1 MNFIIYL
8 LSEGL
13 SKVIPF
19 IAILIV
25 AKYIDVESFGQ
36 LTLYYIILE
45 ILTIVIA
52 NNIRATARIDFFQSS
67 KERYIETKSTH
78 LTGSFIIFTTVL
90 IIGAFTNFLEF
101 KYLFLLSITGF
112 MRAFSHF
119 ILSDLQCR
127 KNAKLYGIYNI
138 IPLFLSSGLFLIAI
152 LSGYSIYSWFYTI
165 FIGTFIQFIFV
176 LGYIITN
183 KLLNI
188 ENIFNYKDIFSEF
201 KHGIIFMPQAI
212 GFWVNSAVD
221 RVLISSILGN
231 LIVGHYM
238 FAFQLSTP
246 IIIFSTVVNLYL
258 TPKLNRLLKENK
270 IDKIKKILLYF
281 SILTLVFTIVN
292 FIAIEIVI
300 NYFYYEKYA
309 SSLEYVPF
317 VVVAIFFQ
325 ALYLIYMNIF
335 YYIGQKKFISLLVLF
350 LAFLKIV
357 GVYIGLNI
365 FDMYGLL
372 YANILINILIFIF
385 IFTKMNTSLKNYIG
399 EIK

>member
-1 MNFIIYL
+1 MNFLIYL
-8 LSEGL
+8 INEGL
-13 SKVIPF
+13 SKLLPYITV
-19 IAILIV
+19 LII

-45 ILTIVIA
+45 ILTIIIA

-67 KERYIETKSTH
+67 KERYVETKSAH
-78 LTGSFIIFTTVL
+78 LTGSFLIFTTVL
-90 IIGAFTNFLEF
+90 IIGTFTDFLEF
-101 KYLFLLSITGF
+101 KYLFLLSVTGF
-112 MRAFSHF
+112 MRAFTHF

-127 KNAKLYGIYNI
+127 ENAKVYGIYNI

-165 FIGTFIQFIFV
+165 FIGAFIQFIFV
-176 LGYIITN
+176 LRYIITN

-188 ENIFNYKDIFSEF
+188 ENMFNFKDIYSEL

-221 RVLISSILGN
+221 RVLISNILGN
-231 LIVGHYM
+231 LIVGYYM
-238 FAFQLSTP
+238 FAFQLLTP
-246 IIIFSTVVNLYL
+246 VIIFSTVVNLYL
-258 TPKLNRLLKENK
+258 TPKLNKLLKENK
-270 IDKIKKILLYF
+270 IYKIKKILLSF

-300 NYFYYEKYA
+300 NYFYYDKYA
-309 SSLEYVPF
+309 SSLEYAPF
-317 VVVAIFFQ
+317 VVVALFFQ

-350 LAFLKIV
+350 LAFLKII
-357 GVYIGLNI
+357 GVYICLNI
-365 FDMYGLL
+365 FYIYGLL
-372 YANILINILIFIF
+372 YVNILINILIFIF
-385 IFTKMNTSLKNYIG
+385 IFIKMNTSLKNYTG